1 MVPTQALDE
10 AWDKGLDTVQ
20 SLHTVQGLDE
30 AQVVAEVA
38 DARTDSLSQTGD
50 LVHRDGNYRRHRIK
64 TAHPIVV
71 HMHLIAAAR
80 CPISWSLRAIPIAK
94 ECRWQWQIA
103 MWRESP
109 LDQTF
114 EQSTWRG

>member
-20 SLHTVQGLDE
+20 GLDE
-30 AQVVAEVA
+30 VQVVAEVA